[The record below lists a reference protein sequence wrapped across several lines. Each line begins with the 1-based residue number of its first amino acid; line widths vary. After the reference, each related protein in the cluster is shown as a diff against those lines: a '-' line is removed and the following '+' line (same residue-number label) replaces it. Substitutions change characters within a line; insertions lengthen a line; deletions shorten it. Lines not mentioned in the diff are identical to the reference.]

1 MKLWLR
7 ARCKDVLRACDCPQ
21 ACSGL
26 AYSFSI
32 YSVAVTKHLGL
43 NPSQVC
49 PLSWL
54 GAKCCAVQPVAGLTG
69 APSIQPGASFHLTSR
84 FQPLVLCTQRGR

>member
-1 MKLWLR
+1 V
-7 ARCKDVLRACDCPQ
+7 AACAAQANNQTVPDCAQ

-43 NPSQVC
+43 NPSQAC
-49 PLSWL
+49 PHAQL
-54 GAKCCAVQPVAGLTG
+54 GVPFCCAARHGRDGRSLYEQG
-69 APSIQPGASFHLTSR
+69 AAIHL
-84 FQPLVLCTQRGR
+84 LC